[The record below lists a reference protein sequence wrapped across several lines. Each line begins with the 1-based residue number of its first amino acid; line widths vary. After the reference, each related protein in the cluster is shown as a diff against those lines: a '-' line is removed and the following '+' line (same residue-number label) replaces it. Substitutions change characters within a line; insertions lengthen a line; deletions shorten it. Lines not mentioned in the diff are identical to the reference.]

1 MNAKDNLSSC
11 EEILG
16 VVTIVL
22 PLRPLCI
29 MASLSVIGLLV
40 VSDFGSEPTDRFS
53 ELDQDGHVE
62 VFCTAIRGSNGAKGL
77 MLDVQDSDGL
87 GWKAFCPNGTYPSD
101 IGLPCSVRIVGET
114 AKDSPRIIFVDRL
127 EPLYSYIQSRQ
138 D

>member
-1 MNAKDNLSSC
+1 MHETTPSDQDRMVWVMAF
-11 EEILG
+11 
-16 VVTIVL
+16 VL
-22 PLRPLCI
+22 PLRSLCI

-62 VFCTAIRGSNGAKGL
+62 VFCTAIRGSYGAKGL

-101 IGLPCSVRIVGET
+101 LGLPCSVRIVGET

-127 EPLYSYIQSRQ
+127 EPLYGDVQSRQ